1 MSFYL
6 PFTKAEQSQE
16 MIVATG
22 AQFYAEGQVA
32 VVAQGATSAGVLPS
46 TGTQT
51 DVFAGF
57 VFAGTSAAPFNEAY
71 YNKVEQF
78 VVPST
83 GIVTLSLTPLSGQ
96 ISVYD
101 TTTSTFYGSPTVTGQ
116 NVSGLTSGD
125 TVNVTYK
132 YALTVIQARALY
144 GDIQPG
150 GYIGNYVGQIGV
162 ITRGT
167 VWITEYAANQNW
179 AAALSGGTAAG
190 TLVMAANGQ
199 VTLGTPNLTTGPL
212 AIPGY
217 VIGVPG
223 QDVPF
228 LGITFHAP

>member
-6 PFTKAEQSQE
+6 PFTKGEQSTE
-16 MIVATG
+16 MIVAPG

-32 VVAQGATSAGVLPS
+32 VVAQGATSAGVMPS
-46 TGTQT
+46 TGTSA

-78 VVPST
+78 TVPST
-83 GIVTLSLTPLSGQ
+83 GIVTLSLTPVSGQ
-96 ISVYD
+96 VSTFD
-101 TTTSTFYGSPTVTGQ
+101 NTTSTFNGTPTVSGS
-116 NVSGLTSGD
+116 NVTGLTAGD
-125 TVNVTYK
+125 TVTVTYK
-132 YALTVIQARALY
+132 YALTVIQARALF

-150 GYIGNYVGQIGV
+150 GYVGNYVGQIGV

-167 VWITEYAANQNW
+167 VWTSEYAANQNW
-179 AAALSGGTAAG
+179 AGAGASGSTQ
-190 TLVMAANGQ
+190 LVAIANGQ
-199 VTLGTPNLTTGPL
+199 VSLGTPGTTGV

-223 QDVPF
+223 QEVPF
-228 LGITFHAP
+228 LGITFNAA

>member
-6 PFTKAEQSQE
+6 PFTKAEQSTE
-16 MIVATG
+16 MIVAPG
-22 AQFYAEGQVA
+22 AQFYAEGQAA
-32 VVAQGATSAGVLPS
+32 VVAQGNTSAGVLPS
-46 TGTQT
+46 TGTAS
-51 DVFAGF
+51 DVFVGF
-57 VFAGTSAAPFNEAY
+57 VFAGTSAAPFNESY

-83 GIVTLSLTPLSGQ
+83 GIVTLSLTPLAGQ
-96 ISVYD
+96 VSTFD
-101 TTTSTFYGSPTVTGQ
+101 TTTSTFNGSPTVSGQ
-116 NVSGLTSGD
+116 NVSGLTAGD

-132 YALTVIQARALY
+132 YALTVIQARALF

-167 VWITEYAANQNW
+167 VWTTEYNASVNW
-179 AAALSGGTAAG
+179 LVAGQTGGTPQPL
-190 TLVMAANGQ
+190 TLAANGQ
-199 VTLGTPNLTTGPL
+199 VTLGGSGNTIPN
-212 AIPGY
+212 AY

-228 LGITFHAP
+228 LGITFSAA